1 LPPKKA
7 IVPLQPLQRT
17 LIHSPIFQFGKFE
30 GMVEDVIASI
40 DQLILGEVM
49 CAEAPLSDLCSN
61 VLFALIVHVEVA
73 KYPLGDRAISSTNPS
88 LTDADNPQ

>member
-1 LPPKKA
+1 
-7 IVPLQPLQRT
+7 
-17 LIHSPIFQFGKFE
+17 
-30 GMVEDVIASI
+30 MVEDVIASI

-73 KYPLGDRAISSTNPS
+73 KYSVRGPRNFKHESKSYRC
-88 LTDADNPQ
+88 